1 MLCWSGKVINLK
13 RDAISGAKPFR
24 DLIRLGAIVLLT
36 WLLIGGQVA
45 MGQAAAGQTVDS
57 PPAAEAQQATAIGDS
72 RPPADVLSQPITL
85 HLKGADIR
93 DVLRLLARIS
103 GVNIVAQKDVTGP
116 VTVSLDGVRFERAL
130 DLVIKV
136 NGFDYRWV
144 DGVVVVSL
152 PGKLDSAF
160 SRPDTRVVALRYA
173 DPDSVRQALGT
184 SFPNLRIAAEKRS
197 RSLSI
202 SGAEEDVQGALAVI
216 AELDRPVSQVLFE
229 ARIEEITDDAKSD
242 LGFDWSFSV
251 EPGAGTIGQIPVPLV
266 HFEQKLSAL
275 ENAGKANLLARPRLA
290 VVDGSQGKIM
300 IGDRVPIMVTEVR
313 EGVPVTRI
321 EYIDAGIQ
329 LDITASI
336 SSDGYVT
343 SVIKPQVSSITDW
356 TPQGIPQIR
365 TREASTTVRIKDGE
379 TIAIG
384 GLLQTETV
392 DSTSNVPLLSKLPV
406 IGTILF
412 QHGRKTTRTSEIVI
426 FLTPH
431 IISPGGA

>member
-1 MLCWSGKVINLK
+1 MIELRTSAILRSLWAGTVVIL
-13 RDAISGAKPFR
+13 
-24 DLIRLGAIVLLT
+24 V
-36 WLLIGGQVA
+36 VA
-45 MGQAAAGQTVDS
+45 GLMVVAGLATGEIAAAREPEG
-57 PPAAEAQQATAIGDS
+57 EQATVATAS
-72 RPPADVLSQPITL
+72 EARPPAEVLDQAITL
-85 HLKGADIR
+85 HLKSADIR

-103 GVNIVAQKDVTGP
+103 GVNIVAEKDVTGP
-116 VTVSLDGVRFERAL
+116 VTASLDGVSFERAL
-130 DLVIKV
+130 ELVIKV

-144 DGVVVVSL
+144 DGVVVVGRAGQL
-152 PGKLDSAF
+152 ESAF
-160 SRPDTRVVALRYA
+160 SRPQVRVVSLSYS
-173 DPDSVRQALGT
+173 DPDSVRQAL
-184 SFPNLRIAAEKRS
+184 SAAFPNLKIATEKRS
-197 RSLSI
+197 RSLAL
-202 SGAEEDVQGALAVI
+202 SGAEGDILSAAAMA
-216 AELDRPVSQVLFE
+216 AELDRPVAQVLFE
-229 ARIEEITDDAKSD
+229 ARIEEISDDAKSD
-242 LGFDWSFSV
+242 LGFDWTFSV
-251 EPGAGTIGQIPVPLV
+251 EPGAGVVGQIPMPLL

-275 ENAGKANLLARPRLA
+275 EDVGKANLLARPRLT
-290 VVDGSQGKIM
+290 VIDGSEGKIM

-336 SSDGYVT
+336 SSDDYVT

-356 TPQGIPQIR
+356 TAQGIPHIR

-392 DSTSNVPLLSKLPV
+392 DSASNVPFLSKLP
-406 IGTILF
+406 IFGTLLF

-431 IISPGGA
+431 IISPNGA